1 MVEKTVAIYVF
12 IDDLFKFSGHKEPES
27 RRVKDAEVVTTA
39 LIAGMKFGGNFEH
52 AMSFVRSTGLMPNML
67 GKSRF
72 NRRLHQISFLLI
84 EVFLQLSETVKR
96 LNITSEYA
104 MDSFPVAVCD
114 NIRIGRSKI
123 VRGEHFRGYKPSKRQ
138 FFYGF
143 TVQVIATVDGIPVE
157 FAITPAHMHDSEG
170 MRHLSFELP
179 SGSKVY
185 ADSAYTD
192 YQHEDDLEQ
201 ALGISLLSARKSNS
215 KRKRQPWEEFLINHY
230 RKRIETVFSDVNKLF
245 PRRIHAVTADG
256 FVLKIITFIL
266 AYMFTK
272 IEY

>member
-1 MVEKTVAIYVF
+1 MEKTVAIYVF
-12 IDDLFKFSGHKEPES
+12 LDDLFKFSGHIEPEN
-27 RRVKDAEVVTTA
+27 RRVSDAEVVTTV

-52 AMSFVRSTGLMPNML
+52 ALSFVRSTGLMPSML

-72 NRRLHQISFLLI
+72 NRRLHRVSPLLV
-84 EVFLQLSETVKR
+84 EVFLQLAETVKR
-96 LNITSEYA
+96 LNIDSEYA
-104 MDSFPVAVCD
+104 LDSFPVAVCE
-114 NIRIGRSKI
+114 NIRIGRSRI

-138 FFYGF
+138 YFFGF

-157 FAITPAHMHDSEG
+157 FAITPGHMHDSEG
-170 MRHLSFELP
+170 MRHLPFGLP

-192 YQHEDDLEQ
+192 YQHEDDLAQ
-201 ALGISLLSARKSNS
+201 ALGISLLTARKTNS
-215 KRKRQPWEEFLINHY
+215 KRKRQPWEEFVISHY

-245 PRRIHAVTADG
+245 PRRIHAVTPEG
-256 FVLKIITFIL
+256 FVLKIIMFIL

-272 IEY
+272 IDS